1 MDAKNRTVVGHLRW
15 RSQFAPE
22 PARRFTA
29 VMDHHAPRSFEVAV
43 QYSSLQKMILRKLAK
58 PNPTGLPLNP
68 DVVRRTLNRRATANG
83 QCDSQQ
89 QRDF

>member
-1 MDAKNRTVVGHLRW
+1 VDAKNRTVVGHLRW

-43 QYSSLQKMILRKLAK
+43 QYSSLQKMIHRKLSESEPA
-58 PNPTGLPLNP
+58 GLPLNP
-68 DVVRRTLNRRATANG
+68 DVVRRTLKRRATAKG
-83 QCDSQQ
+83 LV
-89 QRDF
+89 